1 LAFLAPVLFL
11 TFFVLFDNS
20 LVWSLAVALLMGA
33 AGSLGNYVRWRVRQN
48 T

>member
-1 LAFLAPVLFL
+1 MFLI
-11 TFFVLFDNS
+11 FFVLFDNS
-20 LVWSLAVALLMGA
+20 FAWSLSLALLMGA